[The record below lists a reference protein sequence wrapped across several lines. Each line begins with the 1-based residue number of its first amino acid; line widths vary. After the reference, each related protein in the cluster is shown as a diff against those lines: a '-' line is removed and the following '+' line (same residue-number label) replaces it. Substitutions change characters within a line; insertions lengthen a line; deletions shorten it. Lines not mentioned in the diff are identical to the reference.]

1 MTDSILDSVKK
12 MCNVAEDDPSFD
24 QDLILYINSAFMT
37 IMQEWHGMDHAFRVV
52 DGSETWD
59 DLLADD
65 TDFEGVK
72 ELVGLKVRMVFDP
85 PSNSSV
91 MQALKDEI
99 QNLEWR
105 LYIWKD
111 MDMCQVN
118 IHSLHKNHHM
128 KKYLEFELIII
139 LLEI

>member
-1 MTDSILDSVKK
+1 MNDNILDSVKK

-24 QDLILYINSAFMT
+24 QDLIIYINSALMT
-37 IMQEWHGMDHAFRVV
+37 IMQEWHGMDHAFRVE

-59 DLLADD
+59 DLLGAADS
-65 TDFEGVK
+65 DFEGVK
-72 ELVGLKVRMVFDP
+72 ELVGLKVRLVFDP

-111 MDMCQVN
+111 MDRLREDVDT
-118 IHSLHKNHHM
+118 S
-128 KKYLEFELIII
+128 ES
-139 LLEI
+139 